1 MKYLYDQDSEL
12 ASIIDKFG
20 KPPMWQR
27 RPGFQT
33 LVHII
38 LEQQVSLASAK
49 AVYEKLSGM
58 VTPFD
63 PSRFLMYDDA
73 ALHAIGFSRQKIRY
87 CRDLSF
93 AIIRDEL
100 DLRELEHMDDETA
113 RSKLIQVNGIGPWT
127 ADIYLLLA
135 LRRPDIWPESDLALA
150 SAVKKLKNL
159 PNLGAG
165 ELNELSSPWRPW
177 RAVAAR
183 LLWHYYLSS
192 KKSE

>member
-1 MKYLYDQDSEL
+1 LRNFEKKQNCTE
-12 ASIIDKFG
+12 
-20 KPPMWQR
+20 
-27 RPGFQT
+27 
-33 LVHII
+33 
-38 LEQQVSLASAK
+38 ASAK
-49 AVYEKLSGM
+49 AVYEKLCEM

-73 ALHAIGFSRQKIRY
+73 ALHAIGFSRQKMRY
-87 CRDLSF
+87 CRDLSL

-159 PNLGAG
+159 PPTL
-165 ELNELSSPWRPW
+165 EQVS
-177 RAVAAR
+177 
-183 LLWHYYLSS
+183 
-192 KKSE
+192 